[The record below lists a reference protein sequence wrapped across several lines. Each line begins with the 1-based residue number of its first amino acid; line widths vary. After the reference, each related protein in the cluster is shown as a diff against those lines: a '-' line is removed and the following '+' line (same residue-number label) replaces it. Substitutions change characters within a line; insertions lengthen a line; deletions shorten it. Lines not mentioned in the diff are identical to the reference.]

1 MKKMMLFLLQGRVDS
16 IEPTKANVKVFC
28 NAVEDI
34 QKIAPL
40 VKKDSIPHLRLGPKT
55 IRFTE
60 NQVER
65 LENSLDSS
73 LVKASPPLNNE

>member
-1 MKKMMLFLLQGRVDS
+1 MYTVKKLAERWGVTPQTIYS
-16 IEPTKANVKVFC
+16 
-28 NAVEDI
+28 
-34 QKIAPL
+34 L

>member
-1 MKKMMLFLLQGRVDS
+1 MYTVKKLAERWGVTPQTIYS
-16 IEPTKANVKVFC
+16 
-28 NAVEDI
+28 
-34 QKIAPL
+34 L
-40 VKKDSIPHLRLGPKT
+40 VKKDSIAHLRLGPKT

>member
-1 MKKMMLFLLQGRVDS
+1 MYTVKKLAERWGVTPQTIYS
-16 IEPTKANVKVFC
+16 
-28 NAVEDI
+28 
-34 QKIAPL
+34 L

-73 LVKASPPLNNE
+73 LNIPTKTSPPLNNE